1 MPKTLYISDLDGTL
15 LNRDAELSAYTA
27 SALNRMV
34 KDGLHFSAATAR
46 TAASAFHILAGV
58 RWNTPLVLMNG
69 VLIYDP
75 APKRY
80 TQILSLAAETASAV
94 MAAFGSLGVTGLM
107 YQLTGSEQRTY
118 YESLAQKPIRDFIEE
133 RAVRYN
139 KKFIRTDS
147 FSDIPP
153 EQIIYFTILD
163 THDNTKR
170 VYDALAAL
178 PGISRSMYKDIYSP
192 DLWYLEIH
200 SEHASKQNGVNFL
213 RERYGFDRVI
223 GFGDNL
229 NDLPMFAACDVKVA
243 VANAKDEVK
252 AAADEICGPN
262 KDDGVVKWIER
273 TLTS

>member
-15 LNRDAELSAYTA
+15 LNKNAELSEYTA
-27 SALNRMV
+27 GALNRMIA
-34 KDGLHFSAATAR
+34 DGLHFSVATAR

-58 RWNTPLVLMNG
+58 RWNIPLVLMNG

-75 APKRY
+75 AQKRY
-80 TQILSLAAETASAV
+80 TQILSLTAETASAV
-94 MAAFGSLGVTGLM
+94 IAAFGSLGVTGLM

-118 YESLAQKPIRDFIEE
+118 YESLARKPIRDFIEE
-133 RAVRYN
+133 RASRYN

-147 FSDIPP
+147 FSGIPP

-170 VYDALAAL
+170 VYDALATL
-178 PGISRSMYKDIYSP
+178 SGISQFMYKDIYSS

-200 SEHASKQNGVNFL
+200 NEHASKQNGVDFL
-213 RERYGFDRVI
+213 RGQYGFERVI

-229 NDLPMFAACDVKVA
+229 NDLPMFAACDEKVA
-243 VANAKDEVK
+243 VANARDEVK
-252 AAADEICGPN
+252 AAADAICGPN
-262 KDDGVVKWIER
+262 EDDGVVRWIEHIF
-273 TLTS
+273 TS